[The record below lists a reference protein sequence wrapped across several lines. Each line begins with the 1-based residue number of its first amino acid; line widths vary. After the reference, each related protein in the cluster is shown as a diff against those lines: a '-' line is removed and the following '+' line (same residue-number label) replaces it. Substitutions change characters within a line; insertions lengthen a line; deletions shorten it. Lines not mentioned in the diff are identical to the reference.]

1 LTFGLAELPVLC
13 WKQNSKRRSSL
24 QDSPVLKSPGKLK
37 YSLAHRRLRAQAS
50 LEPLALISKQINLET
65 QFREVISE
73 INQGWLQ
80 NRLPDAN
87 HRQN

>member
-37 YSLAHRRLRAQAS
+37 SSLAHRRLRVQAS
-50 LEPLALISKQINLET
+50 LEPLALIFKQINLET
-65 QFREVISE
+65 QFREVIPE
-73 INQGWLQ
+73 INQVWLQ
-80 NRLPDAN
+80 NRLPDTN
-87 HRQN
+87 HRQS